1 MATQQLAGEGFTKV
15 INLSGGIRAWQGL
28 TAYGDVE
35 QGLFLFDKLDSLADI
50 LKTAYSLEEGLQD
63 FYIDLLQQAED
74 EQLIILFRKL
84 SDIEDVHKE
93 NVFKEYVRITGDD
106 DRTAFEND
114 VRKDCMEGG
123 MTTAQYIDLFKPDLT
138 DPVDCISL
146 AMSIEAQ
153 AYDLYTR
160 AAKATEIEEN
170 KRALKKIANEE
181 MYHIDQLSKLMDTIL
196 EEKNE

>member
-1 MATQQLAGEGFTKV
+1 MAAQQLAGKGFTTT

-63 FYIDLLQQAED
+63 FYLDLLQQAEH

-93 NVFKEYVRITGDD
+93 NVFKEYSRITGDNN
-106 DRTAFEND
+106 RKAFEND
-114 VRKDCMEGG
+114 VRKDALEGG
-123 MTTAQYIDLFKPDLT
+123 MTTAQYLDLFKPDLT

-153 AYDLYTR
+153 AYDLYSR
-160 AAKATEIEEN
+160 AARATDIEAN
-170 KRALKKIANEE
+170 KKVLNKIANEE
-181 MYHIDQLSKLMDTIL
+181 IYHIEQLARLMDTIL
-196 EEKNE
+196 EEKNG